1 MCLNRPRQQSEN
13 TLTRE
18 RVVISTVT
26 NLLNIKHVSTVM
38 VSTQLT
44 FSSQH
49 LTIVPDRDAN
59 MLHTLVLLICI
70 YSEAFIRKKAPIK
83 VCCQINVKIYDN
95 SKKSFLDIL

>member
-1 MCLNRPRQQSEN
+1 MCLNRPRQQNEN

-26 NLLNIKHVSTVM
+26 NLLNIKHVSAVM

-49 LTIVPDRDAN
+49 LTIVPDRNAN
-59 MLHTLVLLICI
+59 MLHTLVLLIFI
-70 YSEAFIRKKAPIK
+70 YSETFIRKKAPIK
-83 VCCQINVKIYDN
+83 VCCQINVKIYD
-95 SKKSFLDIL
+95 